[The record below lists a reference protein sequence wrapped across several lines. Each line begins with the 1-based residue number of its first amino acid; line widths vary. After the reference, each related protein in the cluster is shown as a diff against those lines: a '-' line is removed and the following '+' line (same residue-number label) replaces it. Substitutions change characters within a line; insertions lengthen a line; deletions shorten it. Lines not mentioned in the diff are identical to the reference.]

1 MTSRLFGVGVR
12 GPSLST
18 EERVLLTE
26 LPPRAVILFRRNL
39 ESVEQVRALTAE
51 LSALP
56 GEPWLCVD
64 EEGGPVD
71 RFRELFGSLVSFRE
85 AAALGIARRAGELAG
100 EACRLL
106 GFTVDLAPVVDRLLP
121 GASERVLKDRCASAD
136 PDEIARAANEFLQ
149 GLASRGIGGCVKHFP
164 GLGRADLDTHKELPR
179 VPADPGEERLDLAAF
194 EQTME
199 AAGAVMVS
207 HAAGPDGIPAS
218 LDSRRIDGLLRG
230 RLGFAGAVFSDD
242 LEMGALARFGG
253 LPERSAAASRAGCD
267 LLFVC
272 SRIEEYPA
280 CVQIVARDVPAR
292 RRDEANRRLD
302 AYDRRTRSLRSGR
315 SVAPPE
321 IGELV
326 EAIGLLR
333 DRPGRR
339 TMI

>member
-1 MTSRLFGVGVR
+1 M
-12 GPSLST
+12 
-18 EERVLLTE
+18 
-26 LPPRAVILFRRNL
+26 ILFKRNL
-39 ESVEQVRALTAE
+39 ESVEQVRALTSE
-51 LSALP
+51 LSGLP

-71 RFRELFGSLVSFRE
+71 RFRDLFGSLVSFRE

-136 PDEIARAANEFLQ
+136 PDEIAKAAIEFLA
-149 GLASRGIGGCVKHFP
+149 GLSSRGVGGCVKHFP
-164 GLGRADLDTHKELPR
+164 GLGRADLDTHKDLPR
-179 VPADPGEERLDLAAF
+179 VPADPAEERLDVAAF
-194 EQTME
+194 ERTME

-218 LDSRRIDGLLRG
+218 LDARKIDGLLRE
-230 RLGFAGAVFSDD
+230 RLGFSGAVFSDD
-242 LEMGALARFGG
+242 LEMGALARFGD
-253 LPERSAAASRAGCD
+253 LSERSSAASRAGCD

-280 CVQIVARDVPAR
+280 CVRAVARDVPQR
-292 RRDEANRRLD
+292 RREEASRRLD
-302 AYDRRTRSLRSGR
+302 VYDRQILSLRAR
-315 SVAPPE
+315 TAAAPTAAVELTTE
-321 IGELV
+321 IGR
-326 EAIGLLR
+326 LR
-333 DRPGRR
+333 KPPGAG